1 MCVALLLD
9 GTSPTIDKLN
19 WHFSEGYG
27 IVDRIETM
35 NGVVLVL
42 KKA

>member
-1 MCVALLLD
+1 MLLD
-9 GTSPTIDKLN
+9 GTSPTVDKLN
-19 WHFSEGYG
+19 WHLAEGYG

-35 NGVVLVL
+35 NGCVLIL